1 MIYRNNKEITFIYK
15 GTKPISML
23 YRGEYLLW
31 QAVRSCF
38 GMGYWINDKAW
49 LNDEGWKN

>member
-1 MIYRNNKEITFIYK
+1 MIYRNNKEIAFIYK

-38 GMGYWINDKAW
+38 GMDYWINDKPW